1 MPAVFQKTF
10 RFLSCFGCGREIQP
24 GQRFHT
30 LTQKDGDMS
39 FFCEREGCQAKMQ
52 RLRDGCQQ
60 SGGIKRPV

>member
-1 MPAVFQKTF
+1 MPNIPRKTF
-10 RFLSCFGCGREIQP
+10 RFISCFCCKREIQP

-39 FFCEREGCQAKMQ
+39 FFCEREGCQSRMH
-52 RLRDGCQQ
+52 RLKEGCLQ